1 MEIRRRNVGGLH
13 SPDRGPTEL
22 LQALDVFPKLPD
34 DCKKATTGGGAITL
48 VTAILCILLIFSEI
62 SNYVKSKYEYGYEV
76 DRDFDTKI
84 QINID
89 LTVATKCEYTSLD
102 LLDVTGSS
110 MSSEG
115 KVRYRKTMFRLPEK
129 NRLQFERR
137 RLLANVLRSNHHVLP
152 DMLWKRDHLLQSGSL
167 FGTTSAGSD
176 DGLVPTGRLEKYDA
190 CHIVGTLF
198 VRKVAGNM
206 HLIPGKAIT
215 GPGGTHLHIS
225 PFLDLTGECVCSG
238 RFATA
243 HSVRF

>member
-1 MEIRRRNVGGLH
+1 
-13 SPDRGPTEL
+13 
-22 LQALDVFPKLPD
+22 
-34 DCKKATTGGGAITL
+34 
-48 VTAILCILLIFSEI
+48 
-62 SNYVKSKYEYGYEV
+62 
-76 DRDFDTKI
+76 
-84 QINID
+84 
-89 LTVATKCEYTSLD
+89 
-102 LLDVTGSS
+102 
-110 MSSEG
+110 
-115 KVRYRKTMFRLPEK
+115 
-129 NRLQFERR
+129 
-137 RLLANVLRSNHHVLP
+137 
-152 DMLWKRDHLLQSGSL
+152 MLWKRDHLLQSGSL